1 MVSAT
6 DAMDTAALFLLLCL
20 TSIVADDNYS
30 PSWMVKAGNG
40 IPHLNY
46 RLQLQENKWDIRA
59 GTINFTNGYL
69 QSLLVT
75 SMIFCGIGMILFSS
89 VNLFW
94 LAQNRGLITTHPSE
108 KLLLRTP
115 ISWARLVS
123 TRKLILLGFYYTLLL
138 FVVVAIHFSWYGL
151 SLVDRSIPDLS
162 DMIASISGADETG
175 S

>member
-6 DAMDTAALFLLLCL
+6 DAMDTAALLLLLCL

-46 RLQLQENKWDIRA
+46 RLQRQDNKWDITA
-59 GTINFTNGYL
+59 GTINFRNGYM

-115 ISWARLVS
+115 ISWARLVA
-123 TRKLILLGFYYTLLL
+123 TRKLILLGCYFTLLL
-138 FVVVAIHFSWYGL
+138 FVVVAIHFSWYGF
-151 SLVDRSIPDLS
+151 SLVERSIPDLS
-162 DMIASISGADETG
+162 DMIASISGVEETG